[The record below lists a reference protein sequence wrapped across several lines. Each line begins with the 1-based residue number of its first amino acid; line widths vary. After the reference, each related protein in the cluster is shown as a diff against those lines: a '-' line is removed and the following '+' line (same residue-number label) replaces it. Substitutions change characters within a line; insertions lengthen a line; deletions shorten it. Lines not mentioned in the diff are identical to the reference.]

1 MVNLILLG
9 PPGAGKGTQAERI
22 AAEYKVLPI
31 STGDIFRAAIKE
43 GTPLGL
49 RVKNFLDSGKLV
61 SDELVIA
68 IVAERLGQPDT
79 KDGFLLD
86 GFPRTVSQADALEDF
101 LQETKRRLSAVIYIH
116 VDPEVLVKRISGR
129 RICRKC
135 GMVFHISSK
144 KTQASGICDSCGGEI
159 YQRDDDQEEI
169 VRKRLEVFAKETEPL
184 VSYYEKK
191 GLLLKIDGAQP
202 IEEVSRQI
210 LSVLQEHLMES
221 ADD

>member
-144 KTQASGICDSCGGEI
+144 KTQASGICDSCGGET

>member
-49 RVKNFLDSGKLV
+49 QVKSFLDSGKLV
-61 SDELVIA
+61 PDELVIA

>member
-1 MVNLILLG
+1 MNLILLG

-49 RVKNFLDSGKLV
+49 RAKKSLDSGELV
-61 SDELVIA
+61 PDEVVIA
-68 IVAERLGQPDT
+68 IVTERLGQPDT
-79 KDGFLLD
+79 KGGFLLD

-101 LQETKRRLSAVIYIH
+101 LQETKRPLSAVIYIH

-129 RICRKC
+129 RICRQC
-135 GMVFHISSK
+135 GMVFHLSSK
-144 KTQASGICDSCGGEI
+144 KTQAPGICDSCGGEI

-169 VRKRLEVFAKETEPL
+169 VRKRLEVYAKETEPL
-184 VSYYEKK
+184 VSYYKK
-191 GLLLKIDGAQP
+191 QGLLLKIDGAQP

-210 LSVLQEHLMES
+210 LSALQEQVLEG